1 MPAALETLRSHYRER
16 DRAAR
21 AWKQAG
27 GRVVGY
33 LCDNIPEELILAAG
47 LFPYRLSGQPGTGTD
62 AIQRYVQP
70 FAAPFSA
77 RNRGIGSSDA
87 ILNMLLNSAFDF
99 VDFLIVPH
107 TRKTIQAM
115 YRELT
120 LVCAANPAL
129 RIPKMHYLDRAYT
142 PFYASEV
149 FNRAAVVELKTKLEE
164 WSGQPITDAT
174 LAEAIETTNTNRRLL
189 QEVLQLRTMQPPR
202 LSGTDALQILGSSVF
217 MLKRD
222 HNALLQEMLADDV
235 LERRTLDGARPRLFL
250 GGSPVDNAEL
260 YQLVED
266 CGAVIVAE
274 DHCWGMRCAE
284 FPLDPAQPPLEAL
297 ADRYHRKPA
306 CSIDF
311 PMARV
316 VERCLA
322 RATSGRI
329 DAALFFVYEGDGVHI
344 WDTPEEIDA
353 LEHRLGIP
361 CLYLKQQPYAI
372 TQPEV
377 LRATVQEFLVALKAT
392 ESV

>member
-1 MPAALETLRSHYRER
+1 MPAALETLRTHYREG
-16 DRAAR
+16 DRAVR

-33 LCDNIPEELILAAG
+33 LCDNVPEELILAAG
-47 LFPYRLSGQPGTGTD
+47 LFPYRLSGNPDAGTA

-77 RNRGIGSSDA
+77 RNRGIGFSDV
-87 ILNMLLNSAFDF
+87 ILNTLLEGGFDF
-99 VDFLIVPH
+99 LDFLVVPH
-107 TRKTIQAM
+107 TRKTIQAL

-120 LVCAANPAL
+120 LVAAANPEL
-129 RIPKMHYLDRAYT
+129 RLPQMHYLDRAYT
-142 PFYASEV
+142 PFYTSEV
-149 FNRAAVVELKTKLEE
+149 FNRAAVLALKAKLEE
-164 WSGQPITDAT
+164 WSGQSITDAA
-174 LAEAIETTNTNRRLL
+174 LAHAIETTNTNRQLL
-189 QEVLQLRTMQPPR
+189 QDVMRLRFENPPR
-202 LSGTDALQILGSSVF
+202 LTGTEALQIIGSSAF
-217 MLKRD
+217 MLKLD
-222 HNALLQEMLADDV
+222 HNALLRELLLDSLD
-235 LERRTLDGARPRLFL
+235 RRTLNGPRLFV
-250 GGSPVDNAEL
+250 GGSPIDNLQL
-260 YQLVED
+260 YELVEGY
-266 CGAVIVAE
+266 GATIVAE

-284 FPLDPAQPPLEAL
+284 FPLDPREPPLEAL

-322 RATSGRI
+322 RATVGAV

-353 LEHRLGIP
+353 FEQRLGIP

-372 TQPEV
+372 GRSEE
-377 LRATVQEFLVALKAT
+377 LRDRIQEFVGSVKARQA
-392 ESV
+392 V

>member
-1 MPAALETLRSHYRER
+1 MSAALESLCGHYRER

-21 AWKQAG
+21 AWKAAG

-47 LFPYRLSGQPGTGTD
+47 LFPYRLSGDPGVSTG

-77 RNRGIGSSDA
+77 RNRGIGFSDA
-87 ILNMLLNSAFDF
+87 MLTMLLDGRFDF

-107 TRKTIQAM
+107 TRKTIQAF

-120 LVCAANPAL
+120 LVASANPGL
-129 RIPKMHYLDRAYT
+129 RLPEMHYLDRAYT
-142 PFYASEV
+142 PFYTSEV
-149 FNRAAVVELKTKLEE
+149 FNRAAVLELKAKLEE
-164 WSGQPITDAT
+164 WSGQPITDSA
-174 LAEAIETTNTNRRLL
+174 LNVAIETTNTNRRLL
-189 QEVLQLRTMQPPR
+189 QEVLQLRLMDPPR
-202 LSGTDALQILGSSVF
+202 LSGTDALQITSTSAF
-217 MLKRD
+217 MLKSE
-222 HNALLQEMLADDV
+222 HNMLLQQLLSEDALGQPA
-235 LERRTLDGARPRLFL
+235 LHGPRLFL
-250 GGSPVDNAEL
+250 AGSPIDNLQLYEL
-260 YQLVED
+260 IEA

-284 FPLDPAQPPLEAL
+284 FPVDPTTPPLEAL

-322 RATSGRI
+322 RATAGAV
-329 DAALFFVYEGDGVHI
+329 DGAVFFVFEGDGVHI

-353 LEHRLGIP
+353 LEQRLDIA

-372 TQPEV
+372 TKPED
-377 LRATVQEFLVALKAT
+377 LREKLSEFIGSLRMT